1 MITTSLLQDPANAG
15 GIGTV
20 VHWYRRWM
28 DEHHR
33 DRRELYL
40 DDASR
45 GGVARLMHWDE
56 SSSAIP
62 RVLPRLQVTPYWAAR
77 RRLKTL
83 ATTVEELH
91 VIGASVL
98 HGSIVPT
105 GGPTLVWFATL
116 LANERRPVQHLQSPA
131 RRALYGSTLGA
142 LSRVEASVLARSD
155 RIVAMS
161 EHTAD
166 LVVGQG
172 LAPAS
177 RVEVRPV
184 PVDTD
189 VFAPPGDC
197 SARTGVLFVGR
208 ARDPRKGFDR
218 LQRLEEASGV
228 VREHGIDVVSP
239 GLPMSLPGGFRWVG
253 RVDVPAAAYQGAR
266 LLALPSLQEGLGIV
280 AFEALAC
287 GTPVVAYRCG
297 GPDRLLDQSG
307 GAILV
312 DDETSFRRAV
322 ELLLE
327 DDAARQQLAEAGRQF
342 AVATLSARAFLADT
356 SVFSFAP

>member
-20 VHWYRRWM
+20 THWYRRWM

-33 DRRELYL
+33 DHRELYL

-45 GGVARLMHWDE
+45 GGVLRLMRWDE
-56 SSSAIP
+56 ETPAIP
-62 RVLPRLQVTPYWAAR
+62 RVLPRSHVTPYWAAR
-77 RRLKTL
+77 RKLRTL
-83 ATTVEELH
+83 AATVEELH

-98 HGSIVPT
+98 HGSLVPT
-105 GGPTLVWFATL
+105 GGPALVWFATL
-116 LANERRPVQHLQSPA
+116 LADERRPVLHLQSPA
-131 RRALYGSTLGA
+131 RRALYSSTLGP
-142 LSRVEASVLARSD
+142 LSRVEASVLARAD
-155 RIVAMS
+155 RIMAMS

-189 VFAPPGDC
+189 VFAPPGEG
-197 SARTGVLFVGR
+197 AERAGVLFMGR

-218 LQRLEEASGV
+218 LRRLGEVSGV
-228 VREHGIDVVSP
+228 VREQGVDVVSP
-239 GLPMSLPGGFRWVG
+239 GPPMSLSGGFRWVG
-253 RVDVPAAAYQGAR
+253 RVDDPAAAYRGAR

-280 AFEALAC
+280 AFESLAC

-297 GPDRLLDQSG
+297 GPDRLLERSG

-312 DDETSFRRAV
+312 DDEASFRRAV

-327 DDAARQQLAEAGRQF
+327 DDAARQQLAVAGRQF
-342 AVATLSARAFLADT
+342 AVENLSARGFLADP